1 MIKNLDIC
9 IWDREFSVPVDYNCY
24 TGESVMTEQIAA
36 VEAFISHPEWI
47 EEAKATVEQ
56 YCREQVM
63 ADSENGKKDN
73 VFSYIKPQG
82 LFVRHEKHPRIALMC
97 KYRYDIEHGI
107 AIVFSTDGAITVG
120 PQDIIL

>member
-24 TGESVMTEQIAA
+24 AGESVTTEQLAA
-36 VEAFISHPEWI
+36 VDAFISHPEWI
-47 EEAKATVEQ
+47 EEAKAAVEQ

-63 ADSENGKKDN
+63 ADSENSKKDN